1 MRGNRRDDRGGF
13 RGGRGGRGGCANR
26 GRPTFLAESRVAFVE
41 KNKTN
46 YAISKYFINDNYLV
60 YIHSI

>member
-13 RGGRGGRGGCANR
+13 RGGRGGRGGFANR

-46 YAISKYFINDNYLV
+46 SASRLQRDMKELLEA
-60 YIHSI
+60 

>member
-1 MRGNRRDDRGGF
+1 MRGRGANF
-13 RGGRGGRGGCANR
+13 RGRGDFANR

-46 YAISKYFINDNYLV
+46 SARRL
-60 YIHSI
+60 